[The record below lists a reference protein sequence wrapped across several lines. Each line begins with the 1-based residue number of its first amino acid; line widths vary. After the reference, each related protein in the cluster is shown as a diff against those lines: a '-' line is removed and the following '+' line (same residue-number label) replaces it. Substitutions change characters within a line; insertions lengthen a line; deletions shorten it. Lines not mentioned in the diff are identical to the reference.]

1 MCAGK
6 TTKNKETVTVVTA
19 STMQYL
25 TQHPNT
31 HQRGKQCSESLSVV
45 NSCRETPGPIP
56 NPEAKPAH
64 ADGTAT
70 GRLWESK
77 SPPTPNNKNTTKY
90 KQRRGRYTTALFLLR
105 FTSPPGRW
113 RASSA
118 KPRVRLKA
126 MEGRVWAD
134 SHLVTGPQRGKGAPS
149 CLCSL
154 GRLSYFYYHHTA
166 YPVAAIGFNIGHREA
181 ASTRLGVPGL
191 CY

>member
-25 TQHPNT
+25 TQHPDT
-31 HQRGKQCSESLSVV
+31 HQKRGYCSESLSVV

-77 SPPTPNNKNTTKY
+77 SPPTPNNN
-90 KQRRGRYTTALFLLR
+90 KQLNNPEGKETVNHRLLPLFCVVRQPRDMRQKVCLFVL
-105 FTSPPGRW
+105 
-113 RASSA
+113 
-118 KPRVRLKA
+118 PRVGVRRLPILF
-126 MEGRVWAD
+126 V
-134 SHLVTGPQRGKGAPS
+134 
-149 CLCSL
+149 CLDCVRMSL
-154 GRLSYFYYHHTA
+154 G
-166 YPVAAIGFNIGHREA
+166 
-181 ASTRLGVPGL
+181 
-191 CY
+191 

>member
-6 TTKNKETVTVVTA
+6 KQQKQETVTVVTA

-25 TQHPNT
+25 TQHHT
-31 HQRGKQCSESLSVV
+31 LVGSVLIGLSVV
-45 NSCRETPGPIP
+45 NSYRETPGPIP

-90 KQRRGRYTTALFLLR
+90 KQQRRGRYTTALFFLR
-105 FTSPPGRW
+105 FTSPPGWW

-118 KPRVRLKA
+118 KPRVR
-126 MEGRVWAD
+126 
-134 SHLVTGPQRGKGAPS
+134 H
-149 CLCSL
+149 
-154 GRLSYFYYHHTA
+154 
-166 YPVAAIGFNIGHREA
+166 
-181 ASTRLGVPGL
+181 
-191 CY
+191 

>member
-6 TTKNKETVTVVTA
+6 KQQKQETVTVVTA

-25 TQHPNT
+25 TQHPDT
-31 HQRGKQCSESLSVV
+31 QKEGRCSEGLSVV

-90 KQRRGRYTTALFLLR
+90 NKEAVNTQHSDVYGFFAFSTYFTAAF
-105 FTSPPGRW
+105 
-113 RASSA
+113 
-118 KPRVRLKA
+118 
-126 MEGRVWAD
+126 
-134 SHLVTGPQRGKGAPS
+134 GPEDQPS
-149 CLCSL
+149 
-154 GRLSYFYYHHTA
+154 
-166 YPVAAIGFNIGHREA
+166 
-181 ASTRLGVPGL
+181 
-191 CY
+191 

>member
-6 TTKNKETVTVVTA
+6 KQQKQETVTVVTA

-31 HQRGKQCSESLSVV
+31 QKEGRCSEGLSVV

-77 SPPTPNNKNTTKY
+77 SPPTPNNTNNKIQ
-90 KQRRGRYTTALFLLR
+90 QRRGRHTTALFLAFYQPSQLVEAVGTTHIR
-105 FTSPPGRW
+105 VAPT
-113 RASSA
+113 ASFCVYTHRSRPA
-118 KPRVRLKA
+118 HQPHN
-126 MEGRVWAD
+126 D
-134 SHLVTGPQRGKGAPS
+134 
-149 CLCSL
+149 
-154 GRLSYFYYHHTA
+154 
-166 YPVAAIGFNIGHREA
+166 GFNIQHNGKSETNPQPFLLPPLP
-181 ASTRLGVPGL
+181 SEGRLRGSL
-191 CY
+191 RL

>member
-6 TTKNKETVTVVTA
+6 KQQKQETVTVVTA

-31 HQRGKQCSESLSVV
+31 QKEGRCSESLSVV

-77 SPPTPNNKNTTKY
+77 SPPTPNNNTKLNTNNKEED
-90 KQRRGRYTTALFLLR
+90 GIPPPSSLR
-105 FTSPPGRW
+105 FTNPPSWWKASISKRVGWYWFSLRGHPACFIGATRGRI
-113 RASSA
+113 
-118 KPRVRLKA
+118 VRQ
-126 MEGRVWAD
+126 
-134 SHLVTGPQRGKGAPS
+134 T
-149 CLCSL
+149 
-154 GRLSYFYYHHTA
+154 F
-166 YPVAAIGFNIGHREA
+166 
-181 ASTRLGVPGL
+181 
-191 CY
+191 

>member
-6 TTKNKETVTVVTA
+6 KQQKQETVTVVTA

-25 TQHPNT
+25 TQHPEQKGT
-31 HQRGKQCSESLSVV
+31 QKGYFCFVCLSVV

-90 KQRRGRYTTALFLLR
+90 NKEEDGIPPPSSFCVLPALPAGGRPHLQSQEYGT
-105 FTSPPGRW
+105 
-113 RASSA
+113 RASAERS
-118 KPRVRLKA
+118 
-126 MEGRVWAD
+126 
-134 SHLVTGPQRGKGAPS
+134 VTQ
-149 CLCSL
+149 
-154 GRLSYFYYHHTA
+154 
-166 YPVAAIGFNIGHREA
+166 
-181 ASTRLGVPGL
+181 
-191 CY
+191 